1 MCFDHRAIIDDNK
14 TLVNDNGDIRHV
26 RLGDTLKIATWNCG
40 GLSHTQRDLCG
51 QLGYDILALTETHDS
66 GCIRSTK
73 HLTTGDTAPRGD
85 PCAGVAMLFSD
96 RIAEKSVIHSGCCGP
111 PELEHH
117 LATCL
122 LCVYMYRIVPDKT
135 THNQTH

>member
-1 MCFDHRAIIDDNK
+1 MAILLNLVKYHTGEWQWVQRARPPRRYVK
-14 TLVNDNGDIRHV
+14 HCHLELR
-26 RLGDTLKIATWNCG
+26 

-73 HLTTGDTAPRGD
+73 QFITGDTAPRGN
-85 PCAGVAMLFSD
+85 PCAGVAMLLSD
-96 RIAEKSVIHSGCCGP
+96 RIAERLYTVVAAGRVLST
-111 PELEHH
+111 PEFGHY

-122 LCVYMYRIVPDKT
+122 WCVCMYRIVPDKIR
-135 THNQTH
+135 HNQTH

>member
-1 MCFDHRAIIDDNK
+1 MDDNT
-14 TLVNDNGDIRHV
+14 TLVNDNGFRGHV

-40 GLSHTQRDLCG
+40 GLSHTHTHTQRDICG

-73 HLTTGDTAPRGD
+73 QFITGDTAPRGD

-96 RIAEKSVIHSGCCGP
+96 RFAESVIHSGCCGP
-111 PELEHH
+111 
-117 LATCL
+117 
-122 LCVYMYRIVPDKT
+122 RIVYARIRA
-135 THNQTH
+135 